1 MQFLILIATLYVLLL
16 VLIRA
21 SESAFIYFPNTPGRL
36 DGDWHPQTMPVQEVW
51 LTTSD
56 GTKIHTW
63 WILTEH
69 AKFTFI
75 TFHGNAG
82 NITHRA
88 YAYQFLRQLPANV
101 LAVEYQGYGRSEGS
115 PSEAGLYRDA
125 EAGFQYLV
133 TTRGLDPHTI
143 ISYGQSLGTT
153 VAAHLAAERPVG
165 GVVLEAPLPSLSI
178 AARKFMWY
186 LRGLGLLAHG
196 QFDTIRRVK
205 KINAPILIVQCDHD
219 PVLPVEFGREVAE
232 ASHPRS
238 TFLEL
243 KGDCHEEASLV
254 APEIY
259 REALL
264 QFLTS
269 IPARTTQN

>member
-1 MQFLILIATLYVLLL
+1 MQFLIVIAVLYVLLL

-21 SESAFIYFPNTPGRL
+21 SESAFLYYPNTPGRL
-36 DGDWHPQTMPVQEVW
+36 DGNWHPQTMPVQEVW

-56 GTKIHTW
+56 GTKIHSW
-63 WILTEH
+63 WIPTEG

-75 TFHGNAG
+75 AFHGNAG

-101 LAVEYQGYGRSEGS
+101 LAVEYRGYGRSEGS
-115 PSEAGLYRDA
+115 PNEAGLYRDTD
-125 EAGFQYLV
+125 AGYEYLV
-133 TTRGLDPHTI
+133 KARGIDPDTI

-178 AARKFMWY
+178 AAREFMWY
-186 LRGLGLLAHG
+186 LPGLSLLAHG
-196 QFDTIRRVK
+196 QFETIKRVQETS
-205 KINAPILIVQCDHD
+205 APILIVQCKHD
-219 PVLPVEFGREVAE
+219 PVLPIKFGREVAE
-232 ASHPRS
+232 ASRPRS
-238 TFLEL
+238 TFLEIN
-243 KGDCHEEASLV
+243 GTCHEEASLV

-259 REALL
+259 REALQ
-264 QFLTS
+264 QFLAA
-269 IPARTTQN
+269 IPTRPPQN